1 MLHSS
6 FSSHPDTLRRL
17 GSLLPVVCTHPRSLS
32 PPAVVSPALA
42 MVEEQ
47 EKKNK
52 KQNKL
57 DLILHPAKES
67 LLVDLQGKVSFWDP
81 EIFST

>member
-1 MLHSS
+1 M
-6 FSSHPDTLRRL
+6 
-17 GSLLPVVCTHPRSLS
+17 
-32 PPAVVSPALA
+32 VSPALA

-47 EKKNK
+47 KKK
-52 KQNKL
+52 QKQNKL
-57 DLILHPAKES
+57 DVILHPAKES